1 MTMLPKS
8 FSIKNW
14 SQDDRPREKLRDK
27 GSRVLSDAELLA
39 ILIGSGTVQESA
51 VELSK
56 RILSSVGHNLQN
68 LGKLSIAQLLNFKG
82 IGEAKAIKIKAAM
95 ELSRSRRESNPT
107 QLDKINTSLSAFEI
121 MQPLLG
127 HLSHEEFWVL
137 YLNRSNKIVAKTQ
150 LSKGGMT
157 STIVD
162 VRIIL
167 KQALEHS
174 ATAILLAHNHP
185 SGMLKPSISDKQ
197 LTQKLKLASESLD
210 IKVLDHIIVTEK
222 SYFSFAD
229 ESLL

>member
-95 ELSRSRRESNPT
+95 ELSRRRRESNPT

>member
-1 MTMLPKS
+1 MTMPPKS

-14 SQDDRPREKLRDK
+14 SQEDQPREKLRDK
-27 GSRVLSDAELLA
+27 GPQVLSDAELLA

-56 RILSSVGHNLQN
+56 RILASVGHNLQN
-68 LGKLSIAQLLNFKG
+68 LGKLTTAQLMTFKG
-82 IGEAKAIKIKAAM
+82 IGEAKAIKIRAAI
-95 ELSRSRRESNPT
+95 ELSRRRRETNPK
-107 QLDKINTSLSAFEI
+107 QLDKINTSRSVFEI

-137 YLNRSNKIVAKTQ
+137 YLNNSNKILAKTQ

-162 VRIIL
+162 VRIVL

-174 ATAILLAHNHP
+174 ATAIILVHNHP
-185 SGMLKPSISDKQ
+185 SGTLKPSVSDKE
-197 LTQKLKLASESLD
+197 LTQKFIVAAESLD

-222 SYFSFAD
+222 TYFSFAD

>member
-95 ELSRSRRESNPT
+95 ELSRRRRESNPT

-127 HLSHEEFWVL
+127 HLSHEEFWML

>member
-95 ELSRSRRESNPT
+95 ELSRRRRESNPT

-229 ESLL
+229 ECLL